1 MLRSNQ
7 FPFMVVLS
15 MSLHP
20 RLMGK
25 PKFGNWHIHIW
36 SQFCFLKLETST
48 VVFKGRKN
56 IVYAEPK

>member
-1 MLRSNQ
+1 
-7 FPFMVVLS
+7 

-25 PKFGNWHIHIW
+25 PNFGNWHIHNHY
-36 SQFCFLKLETST
+36 SYLETST
-48 VVFKGRKN
+48 VVFKGRKI